1 MKHSI
6 PTTALLIFLFIA
18 AQLVGLSLVRL
29 NQDVIAT
36 AEGNDIVSR
45 PTVLGDRP
53 DTSGGESFTL
63 IAVGVAVG
71 TALALLLIRFRLYR
85 VWRVWFLLAVWVAL
99 SIALGVL
106 LPQAIALLLAAGLA
120 AWKTFRPNPVIHNVT
135 EILIYGGI
143 AVLIA
148 PLFDLWWVIAL
159 LLVISVY
166 DWIAV
171 HRSGHMVTLAKAQAD
186 KSLFAGLYL
195 PTAGD
200 QPQAPT
206 GAKTSAP
213 TARRAMPSTRSTLA
227 SGAVAATPAASK
239 ALESGGAAILGG
251 GDIAFPL
258 IFAAVAQVWLV
269 EAGGM
274 LPTSA
279 FFTSLLVPLGATIA
293 LATLFALAKKGKFYP
308 AMPPIT
314 AGCLIGLGVAA
325 LIA

>member
-1 MKHSI
+1 MKHSL

-29 NQDVIAT
+29 NQDVVAT
-36 AEGNDIVSR
+36 PEGNDIVSR

-53 DTSGGESFTL
+53 DTSGGESFAL
-63 IAVGVAVG
+63 IAVGVAAG

-120 AWKTFRPNPVIHNVT
+120 VWKTFRPNPVIHNVT
-135 EILIYGGI
+135 EILIYAGI

-159 LLVISVY
+159 LLAISVY

-195 PTAGD
+195 PTTSGKSRSPAS
-200 QPQAPT
+200 AKT
-206 GAKTSAP
+206 GAAP
-213 TARRAMPSTRSTLA
+213 ARRATPSARNTPIPEA
-227 SGAVAATPAASK
+227 SAPR

-258 IFAAVAQVWLV
+258 IFAAVTQVWLI
-269 EAGGM
+269 ETRGM

-293 LATLFALAKKGKFYP
+293 LTTLFALAKKGRFYP